1 MIISAVR
8 RPPLTTRGGKH
19 DDPDR
24 ADPRPPEPAAPAA
37 DRGPGRRLLPVA
49 ALPEAE
55 RKDAGDLRR
64 SDPPAHRLPE
74 VPPPAARPND
84 PHLRRRPAGVLRA
97 PPGARQQGLD
107 RRHPLARHPRL
118 LRLAGPQRA
127 HRRRPNG
134 GRRSAGPMDRL
145 DPPKITVT
153 APPVLTTDQV
163 KSMHA
168 ECDVRRNDGPMWRF
182 IHRRDRALLLTMFAT
197 GIRRAEV
204 AAIKLEDLN
213 LNEQQVHIPHGK
225 GDKARTVS
233 LGPLASEAIDDYLIV
248 RNQHP
253 HARSPFL
260 WLAPTGPLGYSGV
273 GDVIDRV
280 ARAAG
285 ITFKVHPHLF
295 RHTMASN
302 YLTHPEAQEGD
313 LMRLM
318 GWTSTQM
325 LRRYGAS
332 AAEQRALAAAKRIG
346 VADRL
351 LARDPVAERRRKR

>member
-1 MIISAVR
+1 MTTPTAPIHVLQSQ
-8 RPPLTTRGGKH
+8 PPQPPIEALADAFYRSLRYQKRSEKTLVIYAEAIRQLTVFLKY
-19 DDPDR
+19 
-24 ADPRPPEPAAPAA
+24 
-37 DRGPGRRLLPVA
+37 RRLPLDPTIPTFGDVLQEFFEHLQERGNKDSTVA
-49 ALPEAE
+49 TRWRAIHALFAWLV
-55 RKDAGDLRR
+55 RKGHIDAG
-64 SDPPAHRLPE
+64 
-74 VPPPAARPND
+74 
-84 PHLRRRPAGVLRA
+84 
-97 PPGARQQGLD
+97 
-107 RRHPLARHPRL
+107 
-118 LRLAGPQRA
+118 
-127 HRRRPNG
+127 PNG

-163 KSMHA
+163 KSMLA

-233 LGPLASEAIDDYLIV
+233 LGLLASEAIDDYLIV